1 MNSLSI
7 LDPSEKT
14 VSLQNSIG
22 MPIVQ
27 EADISDKAALLV
39 ELPDQTK
46 VKHRFLPR
54 SAYTES
60 FEIEDWT
67 RRPMLITWSGDE

>member
-22 MPIVQ
+22 MPVVQ
-27 EADISDKAALLV
+27 ETDISEKAALLM
-39 ELPDQTK
+39 EIPEQTK
-46 VKHRFLPR
+46 VRHSCLPI
-54 SAYTES
+54 SAYT
-60 FEIEDWT
+60 
-67 RRPMLITWSGDE
+67 